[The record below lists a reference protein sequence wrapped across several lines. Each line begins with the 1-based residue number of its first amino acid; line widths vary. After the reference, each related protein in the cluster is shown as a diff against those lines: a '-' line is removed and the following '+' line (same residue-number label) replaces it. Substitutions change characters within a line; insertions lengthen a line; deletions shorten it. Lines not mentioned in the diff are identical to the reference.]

1 MITISERV
9 EIMSALTEKAMI
21 LKESAGHDVVVE
33 WYPILKEITIRAYA
47 GGFELRKLPIC
58 FNIEFKK
65 DNAIAVYEAAMNYLN
80 NMEKTS
86 EAEAQNG

>member
-1 MITISERV
+1 MITIEERLK
-9 EIMSALTEKAMI
+9 IATSIIRKAII
-21 LKESAGHDVVVE
+21 LKESSDHDVVVE